1 MLSIT
6 SCHFFTLYA
15 RHAPFLLICSTF
27 MILKKLP
34 SLLHILYAKGTKA
47 SCYHPNLYN
56 PHGSYLNKYSG
67 FPFILWH
74 CNVCTRSG
82 FKFPFSQSTPRP
94 SSACY
99 PMRPLTNRHSL
110 YKYSHAYSSL
120 QCFSQSVVNYYIIFD
135 NFRQAHFFNYFCISY
150 HCD

>member
-1 MLSIT
+1 MFAIL
-6 SCHFFTLYA
+6 
-15 RHAPFLLICSTF
+15 PFLLICSKF
-27 MILKKLP
+27 YDIKKLP
-34 SLLHILYAKGTKA
+34 SLLHITYAKGTKA

-56 PHGSYLNKYSG
+56 PHGLYLNKYSG

-74 CNVCTRSG
+74 YNVCTRSD

-99 PMRPLTNRHSL
+99 PMRPLTNWHSL

-120 QCFSQSVVNYYIIFD
+120 QCFYQSVVNEYIIFD
-135 NFRQAHFFNYFCISY
+135 NFRQAQF
-150 HCD
+150 